1 MAVSPQMVAAGLGT
15 VIGLGQA
22 VGGMVGQRKAKKE
35 FLGEFEKQRTYKA
48 DPEIQKMLEMRRG
61 RLGMGLGSASRQ
73 LAEQGIASSAAQATS
88 AAQQMGRG
96 AGLATIG
103 AIQKQ
108 SQRGATQ
115 LAGMEEQAREQNL
128 AGFERAV
135 GAASAERARQ
145 FASESEKEQ
154 ARTAIKGEQ
163 LAAKRAAVS
172 RGLSGAIGSLASFA
186 GGYDEGDSL
195 LPASASRL
203 TKKAGR
209 GLLKMGGA
217 AMSGATSPA
226 EQTMFLGRRAAGQ
239 SRGILPGEENM
250 FPG

>member
-1 MAVSPQMVAAGLGT
+1 MAITPQMAAAGIGAAL
-15 VIGLGQA
+15 GLGQA
-22 VGGMVGQRKAKKE
+22 ISGMIGQRKAKKD
-35 FLGEFEKQRTYKA
+35 FLGTFEKQRTYQA
-48 DPEIQKMLEMRRG
+48 DPEVQKMLEARRA
-61 RLGMGLGSASRQ
+61 RLGMGLGAASRQ
-73 LAEQGIASSAAQATS
+73 IAEQGIASSAAQATS

-96 AGLATIG
+96 AGLSAIG

-115 LAGMEEQAREQNL
+115 LAGMDEQAREQNL

-135 GAASAERARQ
+135 GAASSERARQ

-172 RGLSGAIGSLASFA
+172 QGLSGAIGSAASYAA
-186 GGYDEGDSL
+186 GGGEDDGSL
-195 LPASASRL
+195 FSPSAKRL
-203 TKKAGR
+203 TNRATR
-209 GLLKMGGA
+209 RVTKMGRP
-217 AMSGATSPA
+217 AMSGNISAA
-226 EQTMFLGRRAAGQ
+226 EAG
-239 SRGILPGEENM
+239 M

>member
-1 MAVSPQMVAAGLGT
+1 MALQAIAAGVGT
-15 VIGLGQA
+15 AIGLGQA
-22 VGGMVGQRKAKKE
+22 IGGAIGMPKAKREAFKA
-35 FLGEFEKQRTYKA
+35 FDAQRTYKA
-48 DPEIQKMLEMRRG
+48 DPEVQKMLEMRRG

-73 LAEQGIASSAAQATS
+73 IAEQGIASSAAQATS

-96 AGLATIG
+96 AGLSAIG

-115 LAGMEEQAREQNL
+115 LAAMDEQAREQNL

-135 GAASAERARQ
+135 GAASSERARQ

-154 ARTAIKGEQ
+154 ARTAIRMQQ
-163 LAAKRAAVS
+163 LASKRQAVS
-172 RGLSGAIGSLASFA
+172 QGLSGAIGSATGVAMSGA
-186 GGYDEGDSL
+186 GEGDSL
-195 LPASASRL
+195 FSPSAKRL
-203 TKKAGR
+203 AGKAVKGIT
-209 GLLKMGGA
+209 KMGKS

-226 EQTMFLGRRAAGQ
+226 EDKMFLGRRAAGQ

>member
-1 MAVSPQMVAAGLGT
+1 MIGEILGAAQKSIGT
-15 VIGLGQA
+15 AIGLGQA
-22 VGGMVGQRKAKKE
+22 VSGMIGQRKAKKE
-35 FLGEFEKQRTYKA
+35 FLQSFDKQRTYKA
-48 DPEIQKMLEMRRG
+48 DPEVQKMLEMRRG

-73 LAEQGIASSAAQATS
+73 MAEQGIASSAAQATS

-96 AGLATIG
+96 AGLSAIG

-115 LAGMEEQAREQNL
+115 LAGMDEQAREQNL

-135 GAASAERARQ
+135 GAASSERARQ

-172 RGLSGAIGSLASFA
+172 QGLSGAIGSAT
-186 GGYDEGDSL
+186 GV
-195 LPASASRL
+195 
-203 TKKAGR
+203 
-209 GLLKMGGA
+209 
-217 AMSGATSPA
+217 AMSGDDSTFSPNAKRLASRATRKVTKMGRPA
-226 EQTMFLGRRAAGQ
+226 MSGDISAAEAG
-239 SRGILPGEENM
+239 M